1 MKKKLWILLVVI
13 ILIQWVKGDIMK
25 KLYVSLT
32 ITVILILMILTLNQN
47 IQTGFSLIFTLGV
60 IATLF
65 LSYFYFE
72 KSSLGTK
79 EIGIIATLS
88 AFSSVSRVIFALIP
102 NIQPVTF
109 LVALSGY
116 VFGPYQGFLIGSS
129 SAFLSN
135 IFLGQGPWTPW
146 QMFSWGIIGM
156 ICGLWGKRNENVSPL
171 KFSIAC
177 FLFAFVFDWIMN
189 LWNLITFV
197 KPITMESI
205 ALAYLSSLPFD
216 ILHGL
221 GNFTFSIIFYD
232 ILVKILFR
240 YKRRLEVTYIKEG
253 EIY

>member
-1 MKKKLWILLVVI
+1 
-13 ILIQWVKGDIMK
+13 MK
-25 KLYVSLT
+25 KLYVFLT
-32 ITVILILMILTLNQN
+32 IIIILALMILTLYNN

-60 IATLF
+60 FIVLF

-88 AFSSVSRVIFALIP
+88 AFSAVSRVIFALIP
-102 NIQPVTF
+102 NVQPVTF

-129 SAFLSN
+129 AGFLSN

-146 QMFSWGIIGM
+146 QMFSWGLIGT
-156 ICGLWGKRNENVSPL
+156 ICGIWGKKNQNVSPL
-171 KFSIAC
+171 KFAIAC
-177 FLFAFVFDWIMN
+177 FAFGFMFDWIMN
-189 LWNLITFV
+189 FWNLITFV
-197 KPITMESI
+197 KPITMESVI
-205 ALAYLSSLPFD
+205 ATYLTSLTFD

-232 ILVKILFR
+232 ILKKVLFR
-240 YKRRLEVTYIKEG
+240 YKRRLEVTYIKKG
-253 EIY
+253 DLY